1 MLAQIEKSRTNVYL
15 NKVKKEQAKAI
26 FKEYGM
32 GLSDAI
38 NIFLTQSVEARGIPF
53 EIKLPKQPHT
63 PNAKTIQV
71 IEDARAGVNMIEV
84 DFKEHIKEASKCITR

>member
-1 MLAQIEKSRTNVYL
+1 MLTHVEKSRTNVYL

-38 NIFLTQSVEARGIPF
+38 NLFLTQAVAFRGIPF
-53 EIKLPKQPHT
+53 EIRLPNT
-63 PNAKTIQV
+63 ETIQV
-71 IEDARAGVNMIEV
+71 IEKANAGIDMVETTFEAHVKEV
-84 DFKEHIKEASKCITR
+84 EKCTIR